1 MDSVMDISVF
11 EVSITLFKRLY
22 ISMLRS
28 LRIQIVMDDRWLHK
42 TYSRIRLRRVT
53 NMAASGYE
61 YGCVGLRI
69 WLHRVTN
76 MAASGYEYDCI
87 GLRI

>member
-28 LRIQIVMDDRWLHK
+28 LGAQIVMDDYIKLIHEF
-42 TYSRIRLRRVT
+42 
-53 NMAASGYE
+53 G
-61 YGCVGLRI
+61 
-69 WLHRVTN
+69 
-76 MAASGYEYDCI
+76 CI
-87 GLRI
+87 GL